1 MESRLDRP
9 PRPPTLFDDNTPN
22 RSCQVNSSLDKD
34 TISEKKGWGVYSHC
48 VIYTPEKN
56 MPYKK
61 KQTRSSRGSVRKFS
75 KKSRFRLFTALAKI
89 RADLPHKPI
98 FVSLTYHYGH
108 RLIIDDNKTHLHHF
122 LVRLRQFDLNVQFV
136 WRIELQKRGAPH
148 FHLIIF
154 PGVQPDGFKE
164 DDYNIKISS
173 LWHEIADPKSR
184 AHKEYGCKVKS
195 INSYREA
202 CIYLSKYV
210 AKEPIECDSDL
221 IGKHWGCSRN
231 LPYEVVGTIEANRN
245 TNKEMI
251 EKLRKWLIKNGHR
264 EAANPDYFNVDRPQ
278 TIFIDSDEFYI
289 VVGFGSCP
297 L

>member
-1 MESRLDRP
+1 MKNRLRETTQP
-9 PRPPTLFDDNTPN
+9 PPIFDDNTPN
-22 RSCQVNSSLDKD
+22 RSCQEIFSLDKD
-34 TISEKKGWGVYSHC
+34 TIAEKGGWYVYDHC
-48 VIYTPEKN
+48 AIFN
-56 MPYKK
+56 QGARMPYKK
-61 KQTRSSRGSVRKFS
+61 NQTNVPRGSVKKFS
-75 KKSRFRLFTALAKI
+75 RKSRFRLFTALAKI
-89 RADLPHKPI
+89 RADLPHKPV

-122 LVRLRQFDLNVQFV
+122 LVRLRQYDLNVQFI

-154 PGVQPDGFKE
+154 PGVRPAGINE

-195 INSYREA
+195 IDSYREA

-221 IGKHWGCSRN
+221 MGKHWGCSRN
-231 LPYEVVGTIEANRN
+231 LPYKVIGTIQTDREV
-245 TNKEMI
+245 NKEMI
-251 EKLRKWLIKNGHR
+251 EKLRKWLIKNGH
-264 EAANPDYFNVDRPQ
+264 ESAADPNYFNVDKPQ
-278 TIFIDSDEFYI
+278 TIFIDSDEFYK
-289 VVGFGSCP
+289 VVGFGSDP
-297 L
+297 P

>member
-1 MESRLDRP
+1 MKTNSTKTT
-9 PRPPTLFDDNTPN
+9 RPPTLIDDNAPN
-22 RSCQVNSSLDKD
+22 HSCQEIFSLDKD
-34 TISEKKGWGVYSHC
+34 TIAEKGGWGVYCHC
-48 VIYTPEKN
+48 VAFTPKKI

-61 KQTRSSRGSVRKFS
+61 NQTKGMRGSVSKFS
-75 KKSRFRLFTALAKI
+75 KRSRFRLFTALAKI
-89 RADLPHKPI
+89 KADLPCRPV

-122 LVRLRQFDLNVQFV
+122 LVRLRQYDLNVQFI

-154 PGVQPDGFKE
+154 PGPGPDGFKE

-173 LWHEIADPKSR
+173 LWHEIADPKSK
-184 AHKEYGCKVKS
+184 AHKEYGCKVKA
-195 INSYREA
+195 IDSYREA

-231 LPYEVVGTIEANRN
+231 LPYEVIGTIQADRKV
-245 TNKEMI
+245 NKEMI
-251 EKLRKWLIKNGHR
+251 EKLRKWLIKNGH
-264 EAANPDYFNVDRPQ
+264 ESAADPNFFNVDRPQ
-278 TIFIDSDEFYI
+278 TIFIDSDEFYK
-289 VVGFGSCP
+289 VVGFSADP
-297 L
+297 P